1 MKNISGKRKS
11 SLIGKKFGE
20 LTVEYVFNVTT
31 KSGKPNTM
39 AHCICSCG
47 KEVDVYSSHL
57 YDGHTKSCGCLKHKA
72 SKRRIDLTGQVFGR
86 LTVLEMLYNYKKD
99 EYSYAKT
106 CVRCKCACGK
116 EIIASA
122 NSVKSG
128 DVTSC
133 GCYRRNVMRETHRH
147 DLTGQRFGKLVVQE
161 MIWGSRES
169 GTRTLARCLCDCG
182 NEKIVPASQLTM
194 RQTSSCGCLGK
205 SYGEHLIEEYLDSQN
220 IKYKKQYTFDDCKYI
235 GTLKFDFAILDENNN
250 PKLLI
255 EYDGMQHFKEVPY
268 FGGKEGLNST
278 KARDEAKNRYCVDNK
293 IPLLRLPYTL
303 SDSEV
308 KTKIMN
314 AIYP

>member
-1 MKNISGKRKS
+1 M
-11 SLIGKKFGE
+11 
-20 LTVEYVFNVTT
+20 
-31 KSGKPNTM
+31 
-39 AHCICSCG
+39 CSCG
-47 KEVDVYSSHL
+47 KEIEVPISHL
-57 YDGHTKSCGCLKHKA
+57 HTGHTKSCGHLKNKP
-72 SKRRIDLTGQVFGR
+72 SSRRKDLTGKKYGE
-86 LTVLEMLYNYKKD
+86 LTVTEMLFKYNYKNDGKLI
-99 EYSYAKT
+99 T
-106 CVRCKCACGK
+106 CTRCKCSCGK
-116 EIIASA
+116 EIVVPAAYLTSGK
-122 NSVKSG
+122 VK
-128 DVTSC
+128 SC
-133 GCYRRNVMRETHRH
+133 GCYRKKIMRDSHRK
-147 DLTGQRFGKLVVQE
+147 DLTGMRFGKLCVKE
-161 MIWGSRES
+161 MIWGSRENE
-169 GTRTLARCLCDCG
+169 TRTLARCLCDCG